1 MDTEKK
7 QNTSNKKINE
17 YAHHSLSGLERA
29 STERTLLCLIR
40 GCIGLQTIIELRN
53 ETIVCGKLLNCDG
66 FMNLIVQKALF
77 QKVSGEEYDFDEVH
91 ILAKNI
97 RYIHIPDKID
107 IQQTIEKQ
115 LFKLGKNRDTGST
128 TNRKRFQNSNR
139 GRGRGRGRG
148 SKV

>member
-1 MDTEKK
+1 MLHDKMELLKK
-7 QNTSNKKINE
+7 KVASNA
-17 YAHHSLSGLERA
+17 YAHLSLSGKERA
-29 STERTLLCLIR
+29 STERTLVCLIR
-40 GCIGLQTIIELRN
+40 GCLGLQTVMELRN

-77 QKVSGEEYDFDEVH
+77 QKASGEEYHFDEVH

-115 LFKLGKNRDTGST
+115 LFKLGKTRDTGST
-128 TNRKRFQNSNR
+128 TNRKRFQRSNQK
-139 GRGRGRGRG
+139 GGKGN
-148 SKV
+148 KP